1 MKKIMILL
9 SLLLFP
15 LNVFAEELIPSSKS
29 GILIEAK
36 SGKIIYEKNK
46 DERLSIA
53 SLTKMIGQIIILE
66 EIDAGKIKWDDIVT
80 VSHNASSMGGSQI
93 YLEEGEKI
101 SVDDLMKGIS
111 VASGNDAIVAM
122 AEYISGSEEKFVSRM
137 NEYVSKLKL
146 KNTHFTNC
154 TGLDQENHYSSSYDL
169 SIIARDL
176 IINHPDILKYSS
188 IYEDYLRD
196 GTDKKFWLVNT
207 NKLINFYDGAD
218 GLKTGHTDNAGYCL
232 AATAIRDNLR
242 FIGIVLGESD
252 SKVRNKEV
260 AELLD
265 YGFNNTKLTCLMK
278 KNKVIDNVNFEKSD
292 KKSSTVLLQNNLCV
306 IEEKTG
312 NSNYKFDVKYS
323 NYKLPLKKG
332 DVVGK
337 IIVKDKDVVLGE
349 ENIVINNDIN
359 KLNIFQFVK
368 KCLLNI
374 LFGI

>member
-1 MKKIMILL
+1 MKKVLILL
-9 SLLLFP
+9 VLFLFP
-15 LNVFAEELIPSSKS
+15 FNVFAEELIPNGKS

-53 SLTKMIGQIIILE
+53 SLTKMVGQIIILE
-66 EIDAGKIKWDDIVT
+66 EIESGKIRWDDIVT

-122 AEYISGSEEKFVSRM
+122 AEYISGTEEKFVVRM
-137 NEYVSKLKL
+137 NEYVKKLKL

-154 TGLDQENHYSSSYDL
+154 TGLDQDDHYSSSYDL
-169 SIIARDL
+169 AIIARDL
-176 IINHPDILKYSS
+176 IINHPDILRYSS
-188 IYEDYLRD
+188 IYEEYLRE

-232 AATAIRDNLR
+232 AATASRDNLR
-242 FIGIVLGESD
+242 FIGIVLGEND
-252 SKVRNKEV
+252 SKVRNQEV
-260 AELLD
+260 AEMLD
-265 YGFNNTKLTCLMK
+265 YGFNNTKLNCLMK
-278 KNKVIDNVNFEKSD
+278 KNKVVDNISFEKSD
-292 KKSSTVLLQNNLCV
+292 KNYSTVSLQNNLCV
-306 IEEKTG
+306 IEEKTS
-312 NSNYKFDVKYS
+312 NSNYKFDIKYS
-323 NYKLPLKKG
+323 KYKLPLKKG
-332 DVVGK
+332 DIVGK
-337 IIVKDKDVVLGE
+337 IVVKDNGVILGE
-349 ENIVINNDIN
+349 ENIIVGDDIN
-359 KLNIFQFVK
+359 KLNVFQFVK
-368 KCLLNI
+368 KCLLGV

>member
-1 MKKIMILL
+1 MKRVLILL
-9 SLLLFP
+9 VVLLFP
-15 LNVFAEELIPSSKS
+15 FNVFAEELIPNGKS

-53 SLTKMIGQIIILE
+53 SLTKMVGQIIILE
-66 EIDAGKIKWDDIVT
+66 EIESGKIKWDDIVT

-122 AEYISGSEEKFVSRM
+122 AEYISGTEEKFVVRM
-137 NEYVSKLKL
+137 NEYIKKLRL

-154 TGLDQENHYSSSYDL
+154 TGLDQDNHYSSSYDL
-169 SIIARDL
+169 AIIARDL
-176 IINHPDILKYSS
+176 IVNHPDILKYSS
-188 IYEDYLRD
+188 IYEEYLRE

-232 AATAIRDNLR
+232 AATASRDNLR
-242 FIGIVLGESD
+242 FIGIVLGETD
-252 SKVRNKEV
+252 SKVRNQEI
-260 AELLD
+260 AEMLD
-265 YGFNNTKLTCLMK
+265 YGFNNTKLNCLMK
-278 KNKVIDNVNFEKSD
+278 KNKIVDNVSFEKSD
-292 KKSSTVLLQNNLCV
+292 KKHTTVSLQNNLCV
-306 IEEKTG
+306 IEEKTS
-312 NSNYKFDVKYS
+312 NTNYKFDVKYS
-323 NYKLPLKKG
+323 KYKLPLKKG
-332 DVVGK
+332 DIIGR
-337 IIVKDKDVVLGE
+337 IIVRDNGAILGE
-349 ENIVINNDIN
+349 ENIVVDDDIN
-359 KLNIFQFVK
+359 KLNVFQFVK
-368 KCLLNI
+368 KCLLDI